1 MSHEALPPRSVV
13 PEGPPVTET
22 GGKAQEAL
30 SQDRRTEGR
39 QVIGDLQSEDPKREE
54 IPKESRHRQEERDAP
69 APKRSMPM
77 LQTKGSR
84 TSPITGRRSCP
95 PITRGVGGGIQRAAR
110 DHLDPHTEEKAQE
123 GKSALSL
130 RGVVRKALEAVS
142 AWALSLLGVTW
153 KVLQTAPSWNMA
165 RGALA
170 RVPRG
175 SRRRENCQTR
185 EGLGQR
191 KKVAAPGSQL

>member
-1 MSHEALPPRSVV
+1 MDGSIKGSPRRESLSHEALPPRSVV
-13 PEGPPVTET
+13 PEGPPVT

-39 QVIGDLQSEDPKREE
+39 QVIGDLQIEDPKREE

-110 DHLDPHTEEKAQE
+110 DQFGPHLEERALE
-123 GKSALSL
+123 GKSAISL
-130 RGVVRKALEAVS
+130 KGVARKALKAAS
-142 AWALSLLGVTW
+142 AGALSMLG
-153 KVLQTAPSWNMA
+153 
-165 RGALA
+165 
-170 RVPRG
+170 
-175 SRRRENCQTR
+175 
-185 EGLGQR
+185 
-191 KKVAAPGSQL
+191 AA